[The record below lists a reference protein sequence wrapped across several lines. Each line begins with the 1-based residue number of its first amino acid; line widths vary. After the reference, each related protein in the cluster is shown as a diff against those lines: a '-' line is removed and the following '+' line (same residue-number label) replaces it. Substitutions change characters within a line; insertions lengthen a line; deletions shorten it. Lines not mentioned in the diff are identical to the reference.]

1 MKNTKKTFTRVRRIA
16 ALSICTGCLLSGTT
30 AMAAISYSYE
40 NDNKTL
46 VVTVDSGA
54 NWLQDD
60 EYQAALNANN
70 VTNLVK
76 RGAGT
81 FGVNGTARN
90 FAGDVYIEEG
100 SVQLQASTPLGTSGK
115 IYVNNQRSVILSSG
129 ASVAK
134 DIVLV
139 GSYDSWEREST
150 SKLVSW
156 AMDAKTTGKVL
167 LGKKSGVN
175 FRTYSNSKL
184 TFSGGVEDWDSANS
198 ARPFFQ
204 ASGGGGFIFENKPL
218 NIGFNFYPYTVASS
232 SYPLS
237 ADGFAERIVFAA
249 AGNKMAQFGHDSYR
263 LNWCELKTTVDWAF
277 NKEIGTMY
285 IGHDSVWD
293 LCGTSQRI
301 AQMDVKVTTGK
312 PTVITN
318 SFERMATL
326 HLGKPYGPS
335 DAPPDIRFGG
345 NLSVVFEQNIWTTK
359 IDHEMTATGN
369 LIVEGNG
376 GGGATSAILQFTEN
390 GTWANATN
398 VVVEGVGKIK
408 IANSNAL
415 GRKANVNLAANSSL
429 EIDSGLTVCV
439 KTLTVGGVQKPAGN
453 YTFGSGTLS
462 VSHPR
467 GFVLSIY

>member
-1 MKNTKKTFTRVRRIA
+1 MKRLLITGATFA
-16 ALSICTGCLLSGTT
+16 AATYSTVAL
-30 AMAAISYSYE
+30 AAISYSYE

-46 VVTVDSGA
+46 VVTVDSGT

-115 IYVNNQRSVILSSG
+115 IDVNNQRSVILGSG

-139 GSYDSWEREST
+139 GSYNSWESVNT
-150 SKLVSW
+150 SKLLSW
-156 AMDAKTTGKVL
+156 AMDANVTGKVL

-175 FRTYSNSKL
+175 FRAYGNSQF
-184 TFSGGVEDWDSANS
+184 TFSGGVEDWDVAES

-204 ASGGGGFIFENKPL
+204 ASGGGGFVFANKPL
-218 NIGFNFYPYTVASS
+218 NIGFNFYPYPETSS

-237 ADGFAERIVFAA
+237 ADGFAERFVFSAA
-249 AGNKMAQFGHDSYR
+249 RNKMAQFGHDSYR

-277 NKEIGTMY
+277 DGTIGTMY
-285 IGHDSVWD
+285 IGHDSVWN
-293 LCGTSQRI
+293 LCGTSQRV
-301 AQMDVKVTTGK
+301 AQMDVKVTTGQ

-318 SFERMATL
+318 SFENMATL
-326 HLGKPYGPS
+326 HLSKPYGPS

-345 NLSVVFEQNIWTTK
+345 NLSVVFENNIWETK
-359 IDHEMTATGN
+359 VNYPMTAKGN
-369 LIVEGNG
+369 LTIKGNG
-376 GGGATSAILQFTEN
+376 TGGANSAILNFMEN
-390 GTWANATN
+390 GSWANATN

-408 IANSNAL
+408 IANPNAL
-415 GRKANVNLAANSSL
+415 GKKANVNLASNSSL
-429 EIDSGLTVCV
+429 EIASGLTVCV
-439 KTLTVGGVQKPAGN
+439 KTLTIGGVKRPAGN

-467 GFVLSIY
+467 GFMLSIK